1 MLEQALD
8 PYRDNDRQQ
17 RGRVVGHDHGDAQEG
32 DVGGARQVDD
42 ARVDQ
47 GAGDCDGGDLVG
59 FETAGRTDRQ
69 HDGQV
74 VEDRVPRGVED
85 GVGGGI
91 RACPVKGGRQG
102 QGRLNETGTGHCPNE
117 WIDQRRD
124 QRDGAVQEVPPGA
137 LRSLVLLSKRGDPAE
152 LLVEDGHIVAD
163 DDLVLAARLD
173 HGDDALEL
181 LDALSRGLGL
191 VLEDEAH
198 TGGAVRHRGDVGL
211 TPHLFQQARR
221 QRRIVRFRHD
231 DPP

>member
-102 QGRLNETGTGHCPNE
+102 QGRLNETGTGHCPMSGLISAE
-117 WIDQRRD
+117 TSAMARSRKF
-124 QRDGAVQEVPPGA
+124 PPG
-137 LRSLVLLSKRGDPAE
+137 PC
-152 LLVEDGHIVAD
+152 
-163 DDLVLAARLD
+163 
-173 HGDDALEL
+173 
-181 LDALSRGLGL
+181 
-191 VLEDEAH
+191 
-198 TGGAVRHRGDVGL
+198 GASSCCPSAVIL
-211 TPHLFQQARR
+211 PSSS
-221 QRRIVRFRHD
+221 
-231 DPP
+231 